1 MHDGFSTAQQIVW
14 PPHLV
19 QFGLKETIFATVE
32 GVINYLSVEGVSKRY
47 GERLI
52 FENITFGVNKG
63 QKVALVA
70 RNGTGKTTLL
80 RILTDQET
88 PDDGQVTYN
97 SEVKLAYL
105 AQEHG
110 LDDNL
115 SILGNLFD
123 ADNDMVRAIRTYE
136 ELLQGK
142 DSSLVDQN
150 ELQKA
155 INRMDQLDAWNYEA
169 SAKQILG
176 KLNIHDL
183 SMKVENMSGGEK
195 RRVALAKALIAQP
208 DMLLLDEPTNH
219 LDLDMI
225 EWLEDYLARTNMT
238 ILMVTH
244 DRYFLEVVCD
254 EIIEIDDES
263 LYRYKGN
270 FSYFLEKKA
279 EREELAM
286 ANREKARNLMRRELQ
301 WVRTQPKARTTKSK
315 SRLDAFKDVKKAA
328 TVRLEDDELKL
339 SLNPHRLGGKIV
351 ELHRLR
357 KSFGEKKLIDGFD
370 YVFKRGEK
378 MGIVGPNGS
387 GKSTF
392 LNMLTGKEQPDGGK
406 VVIGETV
413 VFGYYT
419 QTGMNFKE
427 GQRVIEAVREI
438 ADVIP
443 LKGGAKITAAQLL
456 ERFLFPRSMQHQ
468 YISKLSGGERKRLYL
483 LTILMSN
490 PNFLILD
497 EPTNDLDIFTLSILE
512 DYLQDFPGCLVI
524 VSHDRYFMDKLVDHV
539 LLFGNEGAL
548 RDIPG
553 NYTSYRERI
562 ELEERQNKAA
572 RSEVS
577 SAKPLPASEDKKNDD
592 KPRKLSFKEKYELE
606 QITTRLQELE
616 KIKVDLE
623 ARLNDPTI
631 EHEELMHVSAEL
643 GKVMEELDEKEMR
656 WLELSDI

>member
-1 MHDGFSTAQQIVW
+1 M
-14 PPHLV
+14 
-19 QFGLKETIFATVE
+19 E
-32 GVINYLSVEGVSKRY
+32 GIINYLSVEGVSRRF

-52 FENITFGVNKG
+52 FEDITFGVNKG

-80 RILTDQET
+80 KILTGEDT
-88 PDDGQVTYN
+88 PDTGSVTYN
-97 SEVKLAYL
+97 NDVKLAYL

-110 LDDNL
+110 LKEEL

-123 ADNDMVRAIRTYE
+123 ADNEMVKAIRVYE
-136 ELLQGK
+136 ELL
-142 DSSLVDQN
+142 LNEAEADQDA
-150 ELQKA
+150 LQKA
-155 INRMDQLDAWNYEA
+155 INRMDQMNAWNYEA
-169 SAKQILG
+169 NAKQILG

-183 SMKVENMSGGEK
+183 NMQVSTMSGGEK

-238 ILMVTH
+238 LLMVTH

-254 EIIEIDDES
+254 EILEIDDMKI
-263 LYRYKGN
+263 YRYKGN

-279 EREELAM
+279 EREELEFV
-286 ANREKARNLMRRELQ
+286 NREKARNLMRRELQ

-315 SRLDAFKDVKKAA
+315 ARLGAFKDLKKAA
-328 TVRLEDDELKL
+328 HVRLEEDELKL
-339 SLNPHRLGGKIV
+339 QLNPHRLGGKIV
-351 ELHRLR
+351 ELHRL
-357 KSFGEKKLIDGFD
+357 KKQFGEKKLIDGYD
-370 YVFKRGEK
+370 YMFRKGEK

-392 LNMLTGKEQPDGGK
+392 LNMLTGSEEVDGGK

-419 QTGMNFKE
+419 QKGIKFKE
-427 GQRVIEAVREI
+427 GQRVVEAIKEI
-438 ADVIP
+438 AEVIP
-443 LKGGAKITAAQLL
+443 LKGGAKISAAQML
-456 ERFLFPRSMQHQ
+456 ERFLFPRSMHHQ

-483 LTILMSN
+483 LTILMAN

-497 EPTNDLDIFTLSILE
+497 EPTNDLDIFTLSVLE

-524 VSHDRYFMDKLVDHV
+524 VSHDRYFMDKLVEHV
-539 LLFGNEGAL
+539 LLFGNEGKI

-553 NYTSYRERI
+553 NYSAYRAKISE
-562 ELEERQNKAA
+562 EERQAKALNKEIKAA
-572 RSEVS
+572 QPKVV
-577 SAKPLPASEDKKNDD
+577 KKETTDSGD
-592 KPRKLSFKEKYELE
+592 KPKKLSYKEKYELE
-606 QITTRLQELE
+606 QITKRLEELE
-616 KIKVDLE
+616 VLKAGLE
-623 ARLNDPTI
+623 EKLNDPSLD
-631 EHEELMHVSAEL
+631 HEKLSAVSAEL
-643 GKVMEELDEKEMR
+643 GEVMSELDEKEMR
-656 WLELSDI
+656 WLELSEIA

>member
-1 MHDGFSTAQQIVW
+1 M
-14 PPHLV
+14 
-19 QFGLKETIFATVE
+19 E

-110 LDDNL
+110 LDDTL

-136 ELLQGK
+136 ELLLGK
-142 DSSLVDQN
+142 DSSLVDQD

-279 EREELAM
+279 ERE
-286 ANREKARNLMRRELQ
+286 
-301 WVRTQPKARTTKSK
+301 
-315 SRLDAFKDVKKAA
+315 
-328 TVRLEDDELKL
+328 
-339 SLNPHRLGGKIV
+339 
-351 ELHRLR
+351 
-357 KSFGEKKLIDGFD
+357 
-370 YVFKRGEK
+370 
-378 MGIVGPNGS
+378 
-387 GKSTF
+387 
-392 LNMLTGKEQPDGGK
+392 
-406 VVIGETV
+406 
-413 VFGYYT
+413 
-419 QTGMNFKE
+419 
-427 GQRVIEAVREI
+427 
-438 ADVIP
+438 
-443 LKGGAKITAAQLL
+443 
-456 ERFLFPRSMQHQ
+456 
-468 YISKLSGGERKRLYL
+468 GERK
-483 LTILMSN
+483 S
-490 PNFLILD
+490 
-497 EPTNDLDIFTLSILE
+497 
-512 DYLQDFPGCLVI
+512 G
-524 VSHDRYFMDKLVDHV
+524 
-539 LLFGNEGAL
+539 LFIMYATC
-548 RDIPG
+548 I
-553 NYTSYRERI
+553 
-562 ELEERQNKAA
+562 
-572 RSEVS
+572 
-577 SAKPLPASEDKKNDD
+577 
-592 KPRKLSFKEKYELE
+592 
-606 QITTRLQELE
+606 
-616 KIKVDLE
+616 
-623 ARLNDPTI
+623 
-631 EHEELMHVSAEL
+631 
-643 GKVMEELDEKEMR
+643 
-656 WLELSDI
+656 